1 MENNNKETEKNLL
14 ALVREKENA
23 DKRLLNIEIVLG
35 FITSIFFMTL
45 IFVASFVEM
54 QNWIRILLIVV
65 GMVLFAVGIG
75 YCLKIEQTAGY
86 YECSECGNKYVPS
99 FKSVLF
105 AMHLNR
111 TRYLKCPEC
120 GKRSWQKKVIRK

>member
-1 MENNNKETEKNLL
+1 MPDSSIMLELCAELGITVNDLLSGEVVTMENNNKETEKNLL

-54 QNWIRILLIVV
+54 QAWIRILLIAI

-75 YCLKIEQTAGY
+75 FCLKIEQTAGY
-86 YECSECGNKYVPS
+86 YECSEC
-99 FKSVLF
+99 
-105 AMHLNR
+105 
-111 TRYLKCPEC
+111 
-120 GKRSWQKKVIRK
+120 